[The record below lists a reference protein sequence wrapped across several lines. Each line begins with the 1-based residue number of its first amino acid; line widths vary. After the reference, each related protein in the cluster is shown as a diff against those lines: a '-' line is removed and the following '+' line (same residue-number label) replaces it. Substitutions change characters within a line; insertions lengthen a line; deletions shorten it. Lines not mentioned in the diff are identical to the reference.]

1 MGIGGFIEG
10 FKGSLMPIEDVFAL
24 AGNDLDSGLPVGET
38 DEGKD
43 TGFVDCRLR
52 PLRIRQAVG
61 NSDMTVALG
70 IDACHLM
77 TKEPAMRRSVAELV
91 DGDVIMNHL
100 MEDGVLNE
108 FFRQVNTGI
117 DTQDEVLVAVSGKQ
131 ALSTSSESHL
141 AEEPLGMAE
150 SNRDGR
156 KRTAEETG
164 IILVKTGLDV

>member
-24 AGNDLDSGLPVGET
+24 AGNDLDSDLSIGET

-43 TGFVDCRLR
+43 TGLVDCRLR
-52 PLRIRQAVG
+52 PLRIRQAVRNG
-61 NSDMTVALG
+61 DMTVALG

-91 DGDVIMNHL
+91 DGDVVMNHL

-117 DTQDEVLVAVSGKQ
+117 NTQDEVLVAVSGKQ
-131 ALSTSSESHL
+131 ALPTTSKSHL
-141 AEEPLGMAE
+141 AKETFGVAE
-150 SNRDGR
+150 SDGDGR